1 MQLSVVRHALDVL
14 GVAWSVDDKLI
25 ATASADGTIQVGPV
39 AHACVN
45 PYLLHV
51 VRQAALIKP
60 PLTCWRPPEGAS
72 GRETCVGADLGRGG
86 ARRRCVGSPYAG
98 CQVGFAQRSGKW
110 KLLHT
115 PAGCVFESIGSACM
129 AFRSWRL
136 HGIQAECSWP
146 RHRWTLQ
153 CRRGSLLC
161 LVHTADSFHM
171 ALGSTTECSRSSHA
185 GGSCR
190 HYALRSSAV
199 CAISSLSRA

>member
-1 MQLSVVRHALDVL
+1 MYSAWPGRWMTSSSQLHPPTARFRSARSLTHALIHTCSIWFAKPRL
-14 GVAWSVDDKLI
+14 SSRHSHR
-25 ATASADGTIQVGPV
+25 SA
-39 AHACVN
+39 
-45 PYLLHV
+45 LH
-51 VRQAALIKP
+51 
-60 PLTCWRPPEGAS
+60 CWRPPEGAS

-110 KLLHT
+110 KLLRT